1 MQSKMH
7 GRINKP
13 KNAGLTYISKPITKE
28 TNMSEEK
35 ENNPSLLWHDCDS
48 DCDYSQV
55 KNGECECYNREMD
68 KREEQAPC

>member
-1 MQSKMH
+1 MSKED
-7 GRINKP
+7 P
-13 KNAGLTYISKPITKE
+13 KEQAGKE
-28 TNMSEEK
+28 AYGNVIMED
-35 ENNPSLLWHDCDS
+35 NPSLLWHDCDS